1 VSKTDLSNGS
11 SLKKLISLALLFLLL
26 APGEYGAWAAPA
38 ADIDAQIAAEE
49 RRRKEL
55 DRKLESYRSTIRQ
68 MKVKE
73 NDLLVRID
81 RSQQATEKARQ
92 EMTILE
98 YQISK
103 LQKNITLL
111 NEEMNQTKN
120 RIQELVFALKR
131 RMIGISK
138 YGTSEELL
146 LIFSAENTHQ
156 VLDSVYLLE
165 KLAAH
170 DQFLL
175 EQLHSK
181 KQEIELSQKTLES
194 HRDRLLRQSQSL
206 DRERKQYNSTIKQT
220 NTFLNDIRRQK
231 ALAER
236 AAKEMEEA
244 QKAVGQTILTLMRQR
259 KERDAAAKKAGGKG
273 STDYLA
279 GRIARGRGSMF
290 DWPLRGPISS
300 PFGSRIHPVFKTKSF
315 HSGLDIAAPRGTPVK
330 AAAPGEV
337 LFEGWMRGYG
347 QVVII
352 DHGRD
357 YSTVYA
363 HMSSTR
369 VKEGTVV
376 NAGTVIGA
384 VGNTGTT
391 TGSHLHFE
399 VRIGSTAK
407 SPLDYLKR

>member
-1 VSKTDLSNGS
+1 LRKGGFFRSFF
-11 SLKKLISLALLFLLL
+11 SLILLL
-26 APGEYGAWAAPA
+26 LLTAPVGCAAWAAPA
-38 ADIDAQIAAEE
+38 ADIDAQIATEE

-81 RSQQATEKARQ
+81 QSQQATEKARQ

-103 LQKNITLL
+103 LQKNIVVL
-111 NEEMNQTKN
+111 NGEMDQTKN
-120 RIQELVFALKR
+120 RINDLVFALKR
-131 RMIGISK
+131 RMIDISK

-146 LIFSAENTHQ
+146 LIFSAESTHE
-156 VLDSVYLLE
+156 VLDSVYLLG
-165 KLAAH
+165 KLAEH
-170 DQFLL
+170 DQFLI
-175 EQLHSK
+175 EQLQDK
-181 KQEIELSQKTLES
+181 KQEIELSQRTLED
-194 HRDRLLRQSQSL
+194 HRDRLQQQAKSL
-206 DRERKQYNSTIKQT
+206 EQERSKYNSTIKQT

-259 KERDAAAKKAGGKG
+259 KERDEAARKAGGKG

-279 GRIARGRGSMF
+279 GRIAQGRGSMF

-315 HSGLDIAAPRGTPVK
+315 HSGLDIAAPRGTAVK

-391 TGSHLHFE
+391 TGYHLHFE

>member
-1 VSKTDLSNGS
+1 MHKDLSKR
-11 SLKKLISLALLFLLL
+11 LFLRELCSLALVLLVAL
-26 APGEYGAWAAPA
+26 GEYRAWAAV
-38 ADIDAQIAAEE
+38 DIDTQIATEE

-81 RSQQATEKARQ
+81 QSQQATEKARQ

-98 YQISK
+98 YQMSK
-103 LQKNITLL
+103 LQKNIAVL
-111 NEEMNQTKN
+111 NEEMEQTKN
-120 RIQELVFALKR
+120 KIRDLGLALER

-156 VLDSVYLLE
+156 ILNSVYLLG

-170 DQFLL
+170 DQFLID
-175 EQLHSK
+175 QLQKK
-181 KQEIELSQKTLES
+181 KQEIELSQQTLEN

-206 DRERKQYNSTIKQT
+206 DQERKKYHSTIKQT
-220 NTFLNDIRRQK
+220 HTFLNDIRRQK
-231 ALAER
+231 TLAER

-259 KERDAAAKKAGGKG
+259 KERDAATQKAGGKG

-279 GRIARGRGSMF
+279 GRMGRGRGSMF

-300 PFGSRIHPVFKTKSF
+300 PFGSRTHPVFKTKSF
-315 HSGLDIAAPRGTPVK
+315 HSGLDISAPRGTAVK

-347 QVVII
+347 QVVIV

-369 VKEGTVV
+369 VREGTVV
-376 NAGTVIGA
+376 KAGTVIGT

-391 TGSHLHFE
+391 TGYHLHFE